1 MLCYS
6 TYLYALLVHSGACP
20 HYVFDLL
27 IVKDNAI
34 TFNLINFATKLP
46 IGMKKK
52 SKEKSVN
59 SLKTITKEWQGLW
72 AELNAT
78 NKLLEVHY
86 NNVLRVNQKIQAEP
100 LMKQWEKLSKS
111 AENFYDALEEASKE
125 LNAVE
130 PIEIKLPW
138 EDDKFKEEWENW
150 KKYLK
155 EQHDIRISSRVEQK
169 QLDTLKKLSNG
180 VEAAAFEMLDY
191 SISNFYKMFFL
202 LDPKREEK
210 KTKSKNTKKD
220 DDFS

>member
-1 MLCYS
+1 
-6 TYLYALLVHSGACP
+6 
-20 HYVFDLL
+20 
-27 IVKDNAI
+27 
-34 TFNLINFATKLP
+34 
-46 IGMKKK
+46 MKKK

-111 AENFYDALEEASKE
+111 AEHFYDALEEASKE

-180 VEAAAFEMLDY
+180 LEEAAFEMLDY

>member
-1 MLCYS
+1 
-6 TYLYALLVHSGACP
+6 
-20 HYVFDLL
+20 
-27 IVKDNAI
+27 
-34 TFNLINFATKLP
+34 
-46 IGMKKK
+46 MKKK

-72 AELNAT
+72 ADLNAT

-111 AENFYDALEEASKE
+111 AEHFYDALEEVSKE

-180 VEAAAFEMLDY
+180 LESAAFEMLDY

>member
-1 MLCYS
+1 
-6 TYLYALLVHSGACP
+6 
-20 HYVFDLL
+20 
-27 IVKDNAI
+27 
-34 TFNLINFATKLP
+34 
-46 IGMKKK
+46 MKKK

-111 AENFYDALEEASKE
+111 AEHFYDALEEASKE
-125 LNAVE
+125 LNSVE

-138 EDDKFKEEWENW
+138 EDDKFKEEWDNW

-180 VEAAAFEMLDY
+180 LEEAAFEMLNY

-202 LDPKREEK
+202 LDSKREEK
-210 KTKSKNTKKD
+210 KSKSKNTKKD

>member
-6 TYLYALLVHSGACP
+6 TYLYALFQRSGAYP
-20 HYVFDLL
+20 HYVLELL
-27 IVKDNAI
+27 RIHLHAI
-34 TFNLINFATKLP
+34 TFNLIKFAPKLP
-46 IGMKKK
+46 IEMKRKK
-52 SKEKSVN
+52 QEKSVN

-111 AENFYDALEEASKE
+111 AEHFYDALEEASKE
-125 LNAVE
+125 LNSVE

-180 VEAAAFEMLDY
+180 LEAAAFEMLDY
-191 SISNFYKMFFL
+191 SISNFYKMFFM
-202 LDPKREEK
+202 LDPKKEEK
-210 KTKSKNTKKD
+210 KSKTTNRKKD
-220 DDFS
+220 DDFA